1 MTNILDITNISF
13 RTKTKT
19 LVHNFSLSIHQGEI
33 HGLLGPNGAGKTTTF
48 HLIAGLLN
56 THSGKIKLYG
66 NDITHL
72 DLSGRCSLGL
82 GFMAQERTLF
92 PEMTV
97 KDNIFCALELNR
109 TSIQQQNTLYEKI
122 LQQLQ
127 IKPIENTRASALSG
141 GEARRTE
148 LARILAKEPKVLL
161 MDEPF
166 AGVDPK
172 ATSDIKALIHYLSKL
187 GISILLTDHNAR
199 EILTLCDRIT
209 IIKDGTTL
217 ITGTKKEVISSES
230 ANLAYLNGQFDDLL
244 LPMGS

>member
-1 MTNILDITNISF
+1 
-13 RTKTKT
+13 
-19 LVHNFSLSIHQGEI
+19 
-33 HGLLGPNGAGKTTTF
+33 
-48 HLIAGLLN
+48 
-56 THSGKIKLYG
+56 
-66 NDITHL
+66 
-72 DLSGRCSLGL
+72 
-82 GFMAQERTLF
+82 
-92 PEMTV
+92 
-97 KDNIFCALELNR
+97 
-109 TSIQQQNTLYEKI
+109 
-122 LQQLQ
+122 
-127 IKPIENTRASALSG
+127 
-141 GEARRTE
+141 
-148 LARILAKEPKVLL
+148 